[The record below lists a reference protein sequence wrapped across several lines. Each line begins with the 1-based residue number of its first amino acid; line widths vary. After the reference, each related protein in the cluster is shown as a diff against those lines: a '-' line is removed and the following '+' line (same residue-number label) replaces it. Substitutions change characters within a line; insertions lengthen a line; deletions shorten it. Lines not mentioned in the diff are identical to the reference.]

1 MKSEIEI
8 RNKLKALRNERTRYE
23 TQEKFELYNQ
33 MQPYI
38 DILEWILEISEEKQD
53 ENNNF

>member
-38 DILEWILEISEEKQD
+38 DILEWILEISEGKQN
-53 ENNNF
+53 ENI